1 MNGMDVTIG
10 ATPAVLLAERA
21 LWLPAHGTLVVAD
34 VHLGKTATF
43 RAHHIPVPGG
53 TTASDL
59 SRLDTLLAGTGA
71 SSLVVLGDLLH
82 ARAGV
87 NAALVAQL
95 EAWRAMHAALEIV
108 LVRGNHDAHAGD
120 PPASLDITC
129 LDAPAPL
136 GEFRL
141 HHHPCTAPDGIVLA
155 GHVHPAV
162 SLRGRGRQKVTLPC
176 FAVRPGLVLLPAF
189 GGFTGAAVLD
199 AAEWTAFY
207 AIADGEVV
215 AVT

>member
-10 ATPAVLLAERA
+10 ITPAVLLADRA
-21 LWLPAHGTLVVAD
+21 LWLPTHGALVVAD
-34 VHLGKTATF
+34 VHLGKSATF

-59 SRLDTLLAGTGA
+59 ARLDALLAHTGA
-71 SSLVVLGDLLH
+71 TSLVVLGDLLH

-95 EAWRAMHAALEIV
+95 EAWRATHAALEIV

-120 PPASLDITC
+120 PPASLRIAC
-129 LDAPAPL
+129 VDAPAPL

-141 HHHPCTAPDGIVLA
+141 HHHPCTDDEGIVLA
-155 GHVHPAV
+155 GHLHPAV
-162 SLRGRGRQKVTLPC
+162 ALRGRGRQKVTLPC
-176 FAVRPGLVLLPAF
+176 FAVREGLVLLPAF

-199 AAEWTAFY
+199 AAEWSAFY
-207 AIADGEVV
+207 AIAEGEVV
-215 AVT
+215 AIR